1 MALWVIVPAA
11 GSGSRMQREVP
22 KQYLHIEGRP
32 VLVWTLQ
39 RLLQLDGLRE
49 TVLVISPGDHHWS
62 ALAESTP
69 ELAGRVRVC
78 EGGAERSLSVLRG
91 LEALSGQA
99 AEEDWVLVHDAAR
112 PCVRV
117 ADIMRLLHG
126 VAQHPAGG
134 LLAVPVADTLKRSTE
149 RNAVAETVDR
159 SGLWA
164 AQTPQLF
171 RYGVLREA
179 LQSAVGSGHS
189 VTDEASALEARGHT
203 PLLVMGNRDNIKITW
218 PQDLYLASLVL
229 QAQQMESAPRPE

>member
-22 KQYLHIEGRP
+22 KQYLHIDGMP
-32 VLVWTLQ
+32 VLLWTLQ
-39 RLLQLDGLRE
+39 RLLQLDGLRG
-49 TVLVISPGDHHWS
+49 TVLVISPEDPHWS
-62 ALAESTP
+62 ALADSTP
-69 ELAGRVRVC
+69 ELAGRIRVC
-78 EGGAERSLSVLRG
+78 AGGAERSLSVLRG
-91 LEALSGQA
+91 LETLAGQA
-99 AEEDWVLVHDAAR
+99 AEDDWVLVHDAAR

-134 LLAVPVADTLKRSTE
+134 LLAIPVADTLKRSSA
-149 RNAVAETVDR
+149 RNDVAQTVDR

-171 RYGVLREA
+171 RYGILRDA
-179 LQSAVGSGHS
+179 LQSAAESGHP
-189 VTDEASALEARGHT
+189 VTDEASAVEAAGHT

-229 QAQQMESAPRPE
+229 RAQQMESAPRPD